1 MYAQGQIDFKRE
13 KYKLAKNSLT
23 PASNDETFSEKQTEL
38 EYKPTQTH
46 LVEVNHITDEKIDKV
61 VEDASAVLYR
71 CSAVFPFDLWPNEII
86 IDAEKVSIIYHD
98 FFFSESTYS
107 VYLKDIDTMHIECG
121 PFFAT
126 LKITHGGYQG
136 NKISI
141 EYLKK
146 EDGKEARRILQGL
159 IIAEKKGLE
168 FAQESSTEEV
178 KEKAGNIG
186 RVHSV
191 E

>member
-71 CSAVFPFDLWPNEII
+71 CSAVFPFDLWQNEII

-98 FFFSESTYS
+98 FFFSESTNI